1 MKIPPR
7 LRLLLTS
14 VAFLACAHLL
24 HAQAGSVVVTN
35 DPVSII
41 SITNTSLTVPDP
53 TAGAIKGG
61 GAGIASTVGAV
72 LRITTNQTNRKITAV
87 RNALPTGAVFTVAL
101 GTHTSPH
108 SGGGTTTTLTTSA
121 TDFVTGISNLASDE
135 HDAAGIPLI
144 YNLTLAEN
152 TPSGGFT
159 ATVTYTIEAGS

>member
-1 MKIPPR
+1 MKTLHR
-7 LRLLLTS
+7 LRCI
-14 VAFLACAHLL
+14 LASLGLFAAAHSL

-41 SITNTSLTVPDP
+41 SITNTTLSVPDP

-61 GAGIASTVGAV
+61 GSGIDSTVGAV
-72 LRITTNQTNRKITAV
+72 LRITTNQTNRKITVA
-87 RNALPTGAVFTVAL
+87 RNTLPTGAVFTVAL
-101 GTHTSPH
+101 GTHSSPFT
-108 SGGGTTTTLTTSA
+108 GGSETTVTTSA
-121 TDFVTGISNLASDE
+121 TDFITGISNLASNE
-135 HDAAGIPLI
+135 HDASGIPLI

>member
-1 MKIPPR
+1 MKNR
-7 LRLLLTS
+7 LHL
-14 VAFLACAHLL
+14 ALACFGLLVASHSL

-41 SITNTSLTVPDP
+41 SITNTTLTVPDP

-61 GAGIASTVGAV
+61 GTGIASTAGAV
-72 LRITTNQTNRKITAV
+72 LRITTNQSNRKITAV

-108 SGGGTTTTLTTSA
+108 TGGGTATTITTTA